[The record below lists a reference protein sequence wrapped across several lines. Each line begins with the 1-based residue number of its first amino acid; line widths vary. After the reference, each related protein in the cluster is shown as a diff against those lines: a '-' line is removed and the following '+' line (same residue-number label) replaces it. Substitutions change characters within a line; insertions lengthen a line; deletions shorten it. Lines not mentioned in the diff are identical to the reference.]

1 LDFLTGARKRALRLA
16 ILGAGT
22 TAFALSLAGMAAAQS
37 IPGPLKVTDSGPSG
51 SPGYAIKGI
60 TGFQNDAG
68 VFGYGTAASSAINID
83 GVVGYVQT
91 PQSVGVVG
99 WSASTGTSA
108 YGMYG
113 YSATGPGVYGFNA
126 NGGAASIYGYNT
138 SASGIAMHGYST
150 SGIGI
155 VGSSDTT
162 WGIEGTTDTS
172 SSNIPAVV
180 GFDESAVSGNFGV
193 AGQSNDG
200 VGVGA
205 FSEGTANGGV
215 AMYADSP
222 NGNNALNA
230 YNANGGNEAIYS
242 YTDSGY
248 LSGYFEA
255 GDAAFYGLEGF
266 SDYGHSGGT
275 LGEYTGTGAEVFGG
289 SGNAAYPVLMAE
301 ELVAG
306 TYPFAT
312 YNYYSANPGPG
323 PNDETFILND
333 TSGVNGDEAVNG
345 SDAQVSGDLFVFGHI
360 YVNCGSFPEVGSN
373 AGTDC
378 DNQISVKRTSTGAK
392 VHTYVASQSLPT
404 MEDFGEGRL
413 VNGQATIP
421 LDRTFA
427 STIDPTRSYLVF
439 ITPEGDSPGHLYV
452 ASKSGSGFVVRESS
466 NGHSTLPFEYRIVA
480 HPYADGSTRLAVAGT
495 ELKARPAI
503 THHMATRLANP
514 RTPEFAAFQARNK
527 AERTALIAHHGF
539 QQGRTP
545 ARPPRPTLS
554 SNLFRQP

>member
-1 LDFLTGARKRALRLA
+1 
-16 ILGAGT
+16 
-22 TAFALSLAGMAAAQS
+22 
-37 IPGPLKVTDSGPSG
+37 VTDSGPSG

-60 TGFQNDAG
+60 TGYQNDAG

-99 WSASTGTSA
+99 WSASTGISA

-138 SASGIAMHGYST
+138 SSNGVSMYGYST
-150 SGIGI
+150 SGVGI
-155 VGSSDTT
+155 VGSSDATS
-162 WGIEGTTDTS
+162 GIEGTTDTT
-172 SSNIPAVV
+172 SSNVPAVV
-180 GFDESAVSGNFGV
+180 GFDNSSV
-193 AGQSNDG
+193 AGNYGISGQSTYG

-205 FSEGTANGGV
+205 FSKGSANGGV
-215 AMYADSP
+215 ALYASSP
-222 NGNNALNA
+222 GGNNAISA
-230 YNANGGNEAIYS
+230 FNANGGNEAIYS

-255 GDAAFYGLEGF
+255 GDAADYGLEGY
-266 SDYGHSGGT
+266 SEYSGAGGT
-275 LGEYTGTGAEVFGG
+275 LGEYTGTGEEVFGG

-301 ELVAG
+301 EIVAG

-333 TSGVNGDEAVNG
+333 TSGVSGDEAPNG
-345 SDAQVSGDLFVFGHI
+345 SDAQVSGDLFVYGHV
-360 YVNCGSFPEVGSN
+360 YVNCGSFPEAGSN
-373 AGTDC
+373 AGADC
-378 DNQISVKRTSTGAK
+378 DNQSSVKRTSTGAK
-392 VHTYVASQSLPT
+392 VHTYAASQSLPT
-404 MEDFGEGRL
+404 MEDFGEAQM
-413 VNGQATIP
+413 VNGQASVP

-427 STIDPTRSYLVF
+427 STIDTRRSYLVF

-466 NGHSTLPFEYRIVA
+466 NGRSSLAFEYRIVA
-480 HPYADGSTRLAVAGT
+480 HPYADGSARLASAGT
-495 ELKARPAI
+495 GLKARPAI
-503 THHMATRLANP
+503 SHHMAAHLANP
-514 RTPEFAAFQARNK
+514 RDPQFAAFLARNK
-527 AERTALIAHHGF
+527 AQRTALIAHRGF
-539 QQGRTP
+539 PQARTP